1 MTILAISFSFVVGLS
16 IGLVLFWLL
25 RYSLEKSIYREY
37 AARFEE
43 WIKSEEESIR
53 EDSLRRSRS
62 SIKARITEQIVPILP
77 NFAYNASDMRFLGD
91 PIDYVVFDGYTEA
104 KDAGVPDI
112 REIVFVEVKQGKASL
127 TKEQRLIKEA
137 VEAHRVRWEVVRPD
151 DNGIIEYSEV

>member
-1 MTILAISFSFVVGLS
+1 MLTLL
-16 IGLVLFWLL
+16 IGLLAGLLVGAPIGYLLF
-25 RYSLEKSIYREY
+25 RSLEMGNLQRELDVWKQT
-37 AARFEE
+37 E
-43 WIKSEEESIR
+43 SESIR

-62 SIKARITEQIVPILP
+62 GIKARITEQIVPILP

-112 REIVFVEVKQGKASL
+112 REIVFVEIKQGKASL
-127 TKEQRLIKEA
+127 TKVQRLIKEA

-151 DNGIIEYSEV
+151 DNGIIEYSEA